1 MLDLIYLA
9 GMVFIEPQVSFF
21 GESTTLEPAARRTRQ
36 PLREK
41 PVGVII
47 DDITAIM
54 RGGCNTVN
62 KTELVQAVA
71 KSTGLSNSK
80 AAEVVGAVVEEI
92 SSALAK
98 GEKVQLA
105 GFGTFETRERSARQA
120 RNPQDPSKVIDVP
133 AKKVP
138 AFRAGKTLKDK
149 VS

>member
-1 MLDLIYLA
+1 
-9 GMVFIEPQVSFF
+9 
-21 GESTTLEPAARRTRQ
+21 
-36 PLREK
+36 
-41 PVGVII
+41 
-47 DDITAIM
+47 M
-54 RGGCNTVN
+54 RGGCNAVN

-71 KSTGLSNSK
+71 KATGLSNSK

-133 AKKVP
+133 ARKVP